1 MVSYTYALLTKISPL
16 CKAAQKTS
24 CKICRCFKAQDIL
37 LLRFSWGAWN
47 APGRQYLPLKFRK
60 QGSEK
65 QATSKPVFSMHNP
78 IFLQLTLLE
87 RHSCPAYLSC
97 AFPSSIQIKKRKK
110 LGWFFFSDSVKQYF
124 LPRSLS
130 NTFSPSL
137 PGFVAFIYA
146 KG

>member
-1 MVSYTYALLTKISPL
+1 MVSYTQVLLRKISPL
-16 CKAAQKTS
+16 CKATQQTS
-24 CKICRCFKAQDIL
+24 YRICRCFKAQDIS
-37 LLRFSWGAWN
+37 LLRFSCEAWN
-47 APGRQYLPLKFRK
+47 TPGHQYLPLKFRK

-65 QATSKPVFSMHNP
+65 QATSKPVFSMHKP
-78 IFLQLTLLE
+78 KFLQLTLLK

-97 AFPSSIQIKKRKK
+97 AFSSSIQIKKEKA
-110 LGWFFFSDSVKQYF
+110 GVFFSDSVKQYI

-137 PGFVAFIYA
+137 SGSAAFMYA